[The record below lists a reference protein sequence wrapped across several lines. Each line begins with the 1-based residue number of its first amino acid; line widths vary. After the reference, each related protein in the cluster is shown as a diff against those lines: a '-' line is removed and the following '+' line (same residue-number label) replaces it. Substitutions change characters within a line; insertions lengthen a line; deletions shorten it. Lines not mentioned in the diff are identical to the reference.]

1 MVEFGMLSRTDF
13 VVHSFASSFGEEA
26 AAVRNVPSMK
36 IRKGGNIG
44 GIDLENTE
52 AECGNN
58 QLLNLRKKKKKRKGT
73 LVGEGEVVCFV
84 DGTGKEVCQSKITK
98 KRCVHLEKWGINDA
112 YC

>member
-1 MVEFGMLSRTDF
+1 VLFGLVEFGMLSRTDF

-58 QLLNLRKKKKKRKGT
+58 QLLNLRRN
-73 LVGEGEVVCFV
+73 
-84 DGTGKEVCQSKITK
+84 
-98 KRCVHLEKWGINDA
+98 KRCLLLMELVFTFFSLIVDFQNVLPPNRFQIVRLSCKA
-112 YC
+112 R